1 MTPAAVF
8 EEFRFVWELSAA
20 EFVFLLPF
28 AQRKPHFR
36 QKVLL
41 GLVFFST
48 LSLGYFLIL
57 ELGCYVPGV
66 FFRGIVCGWYIVLAL
81 LIMAYTRLCFQ
92 LTACESLY
100 FGVSSYAAQHIVYI
114 VVHEMLAIKL
124 WPELANHLILYGII
138 SLCFSIVVLSAL
150 YLIFAKELGLCGGI
164 FLTDTVGGIA
174 HHIAL
179 LCILIICTF
188 SCQSLFH
195 QSEEVQTL
203 AAQLGLL
210 ICVLTLGLQY
220 RTLSAIRANQE
231 RVVIERMLQNSGK
244 NYNLAKEMV
253 DHINRTCHDLKHN
266 LEVLKTIDQTQRQ
279 AYIMEAERSIGLYH
293 ELVHC
298 ENEVLNTI
306 LAEKCLFCKSR
317 DIDLSCAIDGV
328 NLEFVSIPDLYAI
341 LGNAIDNAIEC
352 VIDFDDLDKRVIDL
366 TISQSDGFCCIQ
378 TNNYCQR
385 KPEML
390 DGLPLTTKSDQR
402 NHGFGLRSIR
412 YLAKK
417 YGGDMVVSVSGHIFT
432 LQIMIPASM

>member
-1 MTPAAVF
+1 MTPVAIF
-8 EEFRFVWELSAA
+8 EELRFVWELSIA
-20 EFVFLLPF
+20 ELVFLLPF
-28 AQRKPHFR
+28 AQRKPYFQR
-36 QKVLL
+36 TALL
-41 GLVFFST
+41 GLMGFSF
-48 LSLGYFLIL
+48 LSLGYFLVLRLSIYL
-57 ELGCYVPGV
+57 PDVL
-66 FFRGIVCGWYIVLAL
+66 FRGVICSWYITLAL
-81 LIMAYTRLCFQ
+81 LVMAYARLCFQ

-114 VVHEMLAIKL
+114 IVHEMLAMKL
-124 WPELANHLILYGII
+124 WPELPNYLVLYGII
-138 SLCFSIVVLSAL
+138 SLCFCVVVFSTL
-150 YLIFAKELGLCGGI
+150 YLIFAKELGLCGGN
-164 FLTDTVGGIA
+164 FLTDTVGDIA

-195 QSEEVQTL
+195 RSEEVQTL

-220 RTLSAIRANQE
+220 RTLFAIRASQE
-231 RVVIERMLQNSGK
+231 RVVIERMLQNSGQ
-244 NYNLAKEMV
+244 NYSLAKEMV

-279 AYIMEAERSIGLYH
+279 AYITEAERSIGLYH

-317 DIDLSCAIDGV
+317 DIDLSCAINGV

-352 VIDFDDLDKRVIDL
+352 VMDFVDLDKRVIDL
-366 TISQSDGFCCIQ
+366 TISQSGGFCCIQ
-378 TNNYCQR
+378 TNNYCER

-390 DGLPLTTKSDQR
+390 DGLPLTTKDDQR

-432 LQIMIPASM
+432 LQIMLPAST

>member
-1 MTPAAVF
+1 MTPAEIF
-8 EEFRFVWELSAA
+8 EELRFAWELSAA

-28 AQRKPHFR
+28 AQRRPRFR
-36 QKVLL
+36 RTAFL
-41 GLVFFST
+41 GLIIFSA
-48 LSLGYFLIL
+48 LSLGYFLVL
-57 ELGCYVPGV
+57 KLSSYVPGS
-66 FFRGIVCGWYIVLAL
+66 FFRGIICGWYIVLAL
-81 LIMAYTRLCFQ
+81 IIMAYVRLCFR
-92 LTACESLY
+92 LTICESLY
-100 FGVSSYAAQHIVYI
+100 FGISSYAAQHIVYI
-114 VVHEMLAIKL
+114 VIHEMLAIKL
-124 WPELANHLILYGII
+124 WPELTDHLILYGII
-138 SLCFSIVVLSAL
+138 SLCFCIVVLSAL

-164 FLTDTVGGIA
+164 FLTDTAGDIA

-195 QSEEVQTL
+195 RSEGVQTL

-210 ICVLTLGLQY
+210 ICILTLGLQY

-244 NYNLAKEMV
+244 NYSLAKEMV

-266 LEVLKTIDQTQRQ
+266 LEVLKTIDQAQRQ

-317 DIDLSCAIDGV
+317 NIDLSCAIDGTD
-328 NLEFVSIPDLYAI
+328 LGFVSIPDLYAI

-352 VIDFDDLDKRVIDL
+352 VIDFGDLEKRVIDL
-366 TISQSDGFCCIQ
+366 TISQSGGFCCIQ
-378 TNNYCQR
+378 TNNYCE
-385 KPEML
+385 KEPEML
-390 DGLPLTTKSDQR
+390 DGLPLTTKSDQG

-417 YGGDMVVSVSGHIFT
+417 YGGNMVVNISGHIFT
-432 LQIMIPASM
+432 LQIMIPVSS